1 MQMRRTLCVAGLF
14 YGLGLAPLWVL
25 GGCGGSP
32 PESRGELSGKLKE
45 QSVAHGK
52 KMQEYYAAKKAAMKE
67 KGR

>member
-1 MQMRRTLCVAGLF
+1 MQMRRTLCAAGLF
-14 YGLGLAPLWVL
+14 YGLGLGALWVS

-32 PESRGELSGKLKE
+32 TETRGELSGQLKE

-52 KMQEYYAAKKAAMKE
+52 KMQEYYAAKKAAMKG